1 MRYINLYLLS
11 TTILFSG
18 CSDASTAINNNVKE
32 GNSMQEDAQ
41 RDVVI
46 GDLGGVPVEMQRDS
60 VRLVEYNGDPDWGE
74 SFEGAV
80 PERTYDSK
88 ISSFGFDV
96 RYTDGALYDGIVG
109 KYADEYEAQKNLSD
123 SPWVSVSVHS
133 GDRYHGKGA
142 VNRIGD
148 GTINAM
154 PDEHP
159 VYTYAKLPNTQFGL
173 KVYTPPGIDP
183 KTNTPWRN
191 ARSAK
196 DIFIQRDD
204 NGVITTYIECSNRD
218 VERPPCSH
226 YFDLEPEMG
235 LYVYV
240 GYSRYVLKDWH
251 RIEQV
256 VKEALL
262 GFSVV
267 VN

>member
-1 MRYINLYLLS
+1 MKHTNLFLLS
-11 TTILFSG
+11 TAILFSG
-18 CSDASTAINNNVKE
+18 CSDASTAINNNIKE
-32 GNSMQEDAQ
+32 GNSMQDDSV
-41 RDVVI
+41 RKDIVI
-46 GDLGGVPVEMQRDS
+46 GDLGGVPMEIPRDS

-74 SFEGAV
+74 DFEGAV
-80 PERTYDSK
+80 PKRTYESK

-96 RYTDGALYDGIVG
+96 RYTDGALYDGVVG
-109 KYADEYEAQKNLSD
+109 KVSDEYEAQKNLSD

-133 GDRYHGKGA
+133 GNRYHGKGA
-142 VNRIGD
+142 VHRIGD

-159 VYTYAKLPNTQFGL
+159 VYTYAKLSETQFGL
-173 KVYTPPGIDP
+173 EVYAPPGIDP

-196 DIFIQRDD
+196 DIFIQR
-204 NGVITTYIECSNRD
+204 NGKDVITTYIECSNRD

-240 GYSRYVLKDWH
+240 SYSRYVLKDWQ

-256 VKEALL
+256 VREALL
-262 GFSVV
+262 EFKKQ
-267 VN
+267 